1 MNILI
6 TGVAGFIGSHLLD
19 FSLEKGNHVTGVD
32 DLSTGTLKNIE
43 NHLKNKK
50 FNFVEGN
57 ICSKKTLES
66 CVASCDIIFH
76 LAAAVGVKLIVEKP
90 VHTIETN
97 IMGTDVLLRLAHQ
110 YRKKVMIASTS
121 EVYGKNQNLPF
132 KETHDMV
139 LGPTTKHRWS
149 YACSKAIDE
158 FLALAYYAERQLPV
172 VIVRFFNTIGPRQT
186 GRYGMVVPRFIKQA
200 ILEESITVY
209 GSGEQTRC
217 FGYVKEAV
225 RAIYEL
231 SDIPQAEG
239 RVFNIGSTHR
249 VTINNLALMVK
260 DMTQSSSNVVHIPY
274 EEAYESGFEDM
285 HDRMPD
291 VSSLKSIVGWSPT
304 KPLKEILKEMINFEN
319 SSHDAFLS

>member
-19 FSLEKGNHVTGVD
+19 FLLEKGHEVTGLD
-32 DLSTGTLKNIE
+32 DLSTGALKNIE
-43 NHLKNKK
+43 GHLGNKK
-50 FNFVEGN
+50 FIFTQGN
-57 ICSKKTLES
+57 ICSEKILEPL
-66 CVASCDIIFH
+66 VASSDLIFH

-97 IMGTDVLLRLAHQ
+97 IMGTHILLQLANKCH
-110 YRKKVMIASTS
+110 KKVVIASTS

-158 FLALAYYAERQLPV
+158 FLALAYFTENKLPV
-172 VIVRFFNTIGPRQT
+172 VVVRFFNTIGPRQT

-200 ILEESITVY
+200 IREEPITVY

-225 RAIYEL
+225 LAIYEL
-231 SDIPQAEG
+231 SQNDVAVG

-249 VTINNLALMVK
+249 VTINNLAIMVK
-260 DMTQSSSNVVHIPY
+260 DMTQSASEIVHIPY
-274 EEAYESGFEDM
+274 EEAYEFGFEDM

-291 VSSLKSIVGWSPT
+291 VSSLKSILGWSPT
-304 KPLKEILKEMINFEN
+304 KPLREILKEMINFEN

>member
-1 MNILI
+1 MKVLI
-6 TGVAGFIGSHLLD
+6 TGAAGFIGSHLVD
-19 FSLEKGNHVTGVD
+19 FLLEKDHRVTGID
-32 DLSTGTLKNIE
+32 DLSTGSLNNIKAPLTNKN
-43 NHLKNKK
+43 
-50 FNFVEGN
+50 FSFMEGN
-57 ICSKKTLES
+57 ICSEKTLSPLIED
-66 CVASCDIIFH
+66 CDVVFH
-76 LAAAVGVKLIVEKP
+76 LAAAVGVKLIIEKP

-97 IMGTDVLLRLAHQ
+97 IMGTDILLRLANTYH
-110 YRKKVMIASTS
+110 KKVMIASTS

-158 FLALAYYAERQLPV
+158 FLALAYYTEKQLPV

-200 ILEESITVY
+200 IHEESITVY

-225 RAIYEL
+225 QALYEL
-231 SDIPQAEG
+231 SQNTLALG
-239 RVFNIGSTHR
+239 KVFNIGSTHR
-249 VTINNLALMVK
+249 VTINNLALMVR
-260 DMTQSSSNVVHIPY
+260 DMTQSASKIVTIPY

-291 VSSLKSIVGWSPT
+291 VSALKSILGWVPT
-304 KPLKEILKEMINFEN
+304 KPLNKILEEMIAFEN
-319 SSHDAFLS
+319 NAHTPNLS

>member
-19 FSLEKGNHVTGVD
+19 FLLEKGHCVVGID
-32 DLSTGTLKNIE
+32 DLSTGTLKNISA
-43 NHLKNKK
+43 HLKNKK
-50 FNFVEGN
+50 FTFVEGN
-57 ICSKKTLES
+57 ICAEKNLEPL
-66 CVASCDIIFH
+66 VASSDLVFH

-97 IMGTDVLLRLAHQ
+97 IMGTDVLLRLANK

-158 FLALAYYAERQLPV
+158 FLALAYYAESKLPV

-200 ILEESITVY
+200 VNEEPITVY

-225 RAIYEL
+225 CAIYEL
-231 SDIPQAEG
+231 SQHGDAVG

-249 VTINNLALMVK
+249 VTINNLALMIK
-260 DMTQSSSNVVHIPY
+260 DMTQSASTIVHVPY
-274 EEAYESGFEDM
+274 DEAYESGFEDM

-291 VSSLKSIVGWSPT
+291 VSNLKTVLGWVPV
-304 KPLKEILKEMINFEN
+304 KPLKEILQEMINN
-319 SSHDAFLS
+319 SHAAHLS

>member
-19 FSLEKGNHVTGVD
+19 FLLEKGHEVKGID

-43 NHLKNKK
+43 SHLSNKR
-50 FNFVEGN
+50 FIFTQGN
-57 ICSKKTLES
+57 ICSEKTLES
-66 CVASCDIIFH
+66 LVASSDLIFH

-97 IMGTDVLLRLAHQ
+97 IMGTHILLRLAQ
-110 YRKKVMIASTS
+110 KYNKKVMIASTS

-158 FLALAYYAERQLPV
+158 FLALAYFTESKLPV

-200 ILEESITVY
+200 IHEEPITVY

-225 RAIYEL
+225 QAIYEL
-231 SDIPQAEG
+231 SERDIAVG
-239 RVFNIGSTHR
+239 RVFNIGSTQR

-260 DMTQSSSNVVHIPY
+260 DMTQSASEIVHIPY

-319 SSHDAFLS
+319 GSYATFLS